1 MALSTSYLV
10 TTKNFDAIFSAL
22 LSAKAPSSLS
32 TSFLKT
38 LGFTSSND
46 SLYIRLFKDLGL
58 IDQSNTPTEKYFRF
72 LDQSESRKVIAECV
86 EDAYSDLFAINKK
99 AYELSE
105 TDIKNKFKTLTQGSK
120 EDNILALMAKTFKAL
135 SDYADWTKSTTAA
148 AKTIPPVEKKE
159 EKHPEQPKE
168 AISKNATHNDN
179 RDKPSLHYN
188 IQIHLPETRD
198 TAVYDAIF
206 KSLKEHL
213 F

>member
-10 TTKNFDAIFSAL
+10 TTKNLDSIFAAL
-22 LSAKAPSSLS
+22 LSAKAPSTL
-32 TSFLKT
+32 TTGFLKT

-58 IDQSNTPTEKYFRF
+58 IDQSNAPTEKYFRF
-72 LDQSESRKVIAECV
+72 LDQSESRKVMAECV
-86 EDAYSDLFAINKK
+86 EEAYSDLFAINKK

-105 TDIKNKFKTLTQGSK
+105 TEVKNKFKTLTQGTK

-135 SDYADWTKSTTAA
+135 SDYADWSKPTITTL
-148 AKTIPPVEKKE
+148 KIDTQPEKKE
-159 EKHPEQPKE
+159 EKQAEQQKNPSIKHIPIPE
-168 AISKNATHNDN
+168 SK
-179 RDKPSLHYN
+179 DKPSLHYN

-213 F
+213 L

>member
-1 MALSTSYLV
+1 MSLATSYLV

-22 LSAKAPSSLS
+22 LSAKAPTTL
-32 TSFLKT
+32 TTGFLKT

-58 IDQSNTPTEKYFRF
+58 IDAANTPTDKYFRF
-72 LDQSESRKVIAECV
+72 LDQSESKKVIAECV
-86 EDAYSDLFAINKK
+86 EEAYSDLFAINKK

-105 TDIKNKFKTLTQGSK
+105 LDVKNKFKTLTQGTK
-120 EDNILALMAKTFKAL
+120 EDNILGLMAKTFRAL
-135 SDYADWTKSTTAA
+135 CDYAEWSKPTVIRTSS
-148 AKTIPPVEKKE
+148 IEKKE
-159 EKHPEQPKE
+159 EKIEESLPKILPEKQQP
-168 AISKNATHNDN
+168 S
-179 RDKPSLHYN
+179 DKTSINPSLHYN

-213 F
+213 L

>member
-10 TTKNFDAIFSAL
+10 TTKNFDAIFTAL
-22 LSAKAPSSLS
+22 LSAKAPTSL
-32 TSFLKT
+32 TTAFLKT

-46 SLYIRLFKDLGL
+46 SLYIRLFKDLDL
-58 IDQSNTPTEKYFRF
+58 IDSANAPTEKYYKF

-86 EDAYSDLFAINKK
+86 EEAYSDLFAINKK

-105 TDIKNKFKTLTQGSK
+105 SEIKNKLKTLTQGSK
-120 EDNILALMAKTFKAL
+120 EDNILALMAKTFKTL
-135 SDYADWTKSTTAA
+135 CDYADWSKPISKKIDIEKRE
-148 AKTIPPVEKKE
+148 AKVQDE
-159 EKHPEQPKE
+159 HKE
-168 AISKNATHNDN
+168 AIPEQSHTDKKSN
-179 RDKPSLHYN
+179 KPSLHYN

-213 F
+213 L

>member
-10 TTKNFDAIFSAL
+10 TTKNIDAIFSAL

-32 TSFLKT
+32 TGFLKT

-58 IDQSNTPTEKYFRF
+58 IDQSNAPTEKYFRF
-72 LDQSESRKVIAECV
+72 LDQSESRKVIAECI
-86 EDAYSDLFAINKK
+86 EEAYSELFAINKK

-105 TDIKNKFKTLTQGSK
+105 VDVKNKLKTLTQGSK
-120 EDNILALMAKTFKAL
+120 EDNILTLMAKTFKAL
-135 SDYADWTKSTTAA
+135 SDYADW
-148 AKTIPPVEKKE
+148 AKTAPSNPKTNVIQEKKE
-159 EKHPEQPKE
+159 DKQPELSKETVTKHSAVYE
-168 AISKNATHNDN
+168 SK
-179 RDKPSLHYN
+179 DKPSLHYN

>member
-10 TTKNFDAIFSAL
+10 TTKNFDAIFTAL

-32 TSFLKT
+32 TGFLKT

-58 IDQSNTPTEKYFRF
+58 IDQSNVPTEKYFRF
-72 LDQSESRKVIAECV
+72 LDQSESRKVMAECV
-86 EDAYSDLFAINKK
+86 EEAYSDLFAINKK
-99 AYELSE
+99 AYELTE
-105 TDIKNKFKTLTQGSK
+105 TEVKNKFKTLTQGSK

-135 SDYADWTKSTTAA
+135 SDYADWSKPTQTTPKAA
-148 AKTIPPVEKKE
+148 TPTEKKE
-159 EKHPEQPKE
+159 EKHPDSPKE
-168 AISKNATHNDN
+168 IIIKSPHSNETK
-179 RDKPSLHYN
+179 DKPSLHYN

>member
-22 LSAKAPSSLS
+22 LSAKAPTSL
-32 TSFLKT
+32 TTGFLKT

-58 IDQSNTPTEKYFRF
+58 IDQSNAPTEKYFRF
-72 LDQSESRKVIAECV
+72 LDQSESTKVIAECV
-86 EDAYSDLFAINKK
+86 EEAYSDLFAINKK

-105 TDIKNKFKTLTQGSK
+105 TEVKNKFKTLTQGSK

-135 SDYADWTKSTTAA
+135 CDYADWSKPTQS
-148 AKTIPPVEKKE
+148 IPKAVVTPEKKE
-159 EKHPEQPKE
+159 EKHVDPPKGVTVKHP
-168 AISKNATHNDN
+168 ISSETS
-179 RDKPSLHYN
+179 DKPSLHYN

>member
-10 TTKNFDAIFSAL
+10 TTKNFDSIFAAL
-22 LSAKAPSSLS
+22 LSAKAPNSL
-32 TSFLKT
+32 TTGFLKT

-58 IDQSNTPTEKYFRF
+58 IDQSNAPTEKYFKF
-72 LDQSESRKVIAECV
+72 LDQSESKKVMAECI

-105 TDIKNKFKTLTQGSK
+105 TEVKNKFKTLTQGTK
-120 EDNILALMAKTFKAL
+120 EDNILTLMAKTFKAL
-135 SDYADWTKSTTAA
+135 SDYADWTKPTTTTPKTAA
-148 AKTIPPVEKKE
+148 QPDKRE
-159 EKHPEQPKE
+159 EKHPE
-168 AISKNATHNDN
+168 ISKEPFIKHVPVPENK
-179 RDKPSLHYN
+179 DKPSLHYN

>member
-1 MALSTSYLV
+1 MALSNSYLI

-22 LSAKAPSSLS
+22 LSAKAPASLS
-32 TSFLKT
+32 TGFLKT

-58 IDQSNTPTEKYFRF
+58 IDQSNSPTEKYFRF
-72 LDQSESRKVIAECV
+72 LDQSESKKVIAECV
-86 EDAYSDLFAINKK
+86 EEAYSDLFAINKK
-99 AYELSE
+99 AYELTE
-105 TDIKNKFKTLTQGSK
+105 AEVKNKFKTLTQGAK
-120 EDNILALMAKTFKAL
+120 EDNIVALMAKTFKAL
-135 SDYADWTKSTTAA
+135 CDYADWSKPVQQIPKVTGIEKKDEKQTDPNGATFAKHSSTT
-148 AKTIPPVEKKE
+148 E
-159 EKHPEQPKE
+159 
-168 AISKNATHNDN
+168 NN
-179 RDKPSLHYN
+179 DKPSLHYN